1 MLFQCHVVEKIFQNL
16 RGRLKFTIRQA
27 MKIKLFVGREIQSFE
42 LGIFSFNSY
51 FCYLIR
57 GFIAST
63 RAFNPAPPTR
73 AFSHATRDFNLAT
86 RAFSLATRA
95 LSLLTRL
102 LKRELG
108 LVTCGFELATREF
121 QLVTRGFELAT
132 RGFELVTRVLLFH
145 CSRMCYIYLD
155 ISSYEKYL

>member
-57 GFIAST
+57 GFIAS
-63 RAFNPAPPTR
+63 
-73 AFSHATRDFNLAT
+73 
-86 RAFSLATRA
+86 TRA

-155 ISSYEKYL
+155 ISSYEKYV

>member
-95 LSLLTRL
+95 FSLLTR
-102 LKRELG
+102 
-108 LVTCGFELATREF
+108 GFELVTRGFELVTREF
-121 QLVTRGFELAT
+121 ELVTRRFELVTREFELVTRGFELAT
-132 RGFELVTRVLLFH
+132 RGFELVTRN
-145 CSRMCYIYLD
+145 S
-155 ISSYEKYL
+155 

>member
-95 LSLLTRL
+95 FSLLTR
-102 LKRELG
+102 
-108 LVTCGFELATREF
+108 GFELVTRGFELVTREF
-121 QLVTRGFELAT
+121 ELVTREFELITRGFELAT
-132 RGFELVTRVLLFH
+132 RGFELVTRN
-145 CSRMCYIYLD
+145 S
-155 ISSYEKYL
+155 